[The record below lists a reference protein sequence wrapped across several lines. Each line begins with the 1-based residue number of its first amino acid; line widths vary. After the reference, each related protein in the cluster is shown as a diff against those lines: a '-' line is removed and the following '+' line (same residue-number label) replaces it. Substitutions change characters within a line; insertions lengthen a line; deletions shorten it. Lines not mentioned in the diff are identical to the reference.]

1 MTLEARLKAL
11 EERVRQLE
19 DRAEILQLMA
29 TYGPAV
35 DSCNGDI
42 VAELWTED
50 GHYRTDGLDFAG
62 REELAALVE
71 LPGHRQYVD
80 AGSAHVLSLPH
91 LVIEDDRAVATGYSR
106 VYVVQ
111 GDGHRVARTS
121 ANRWELVRTAGGWR
135 VQSRINRRLTGAEEA
150 RQLLH
155 AAVAG
160 GDDPAVDSSP
170 P

>member
-1 MTLEARLKAL
+1 MTRNELTNT
-11 EERVRQLE
+11 QLE
-19 DRAEILQLMA
+19 QCA
-29 TYGPAV
+29 
-35 DSCNGDI
+35 I
-42 VAELWTED
+42 VVCQFIFASRRRHTRWPRD
-50 GHYRTDGLDFAG
+50 WISDVCSSDHRTDGLDFAG

-121 ANRWELVRTAGGWR
+121 ANRWELVRTAGG
-135 VQSRINRRLTGAEEA
+135 
-150 RQLLH
+150 
-155 AAVAG
+155 
-160 GDDPAVDSSP
+160 
-170 P
+170 

>member
-80 AGSAHVLSLPH
+80 AGSAHE
-91 LVIEDDRAVATGYSR
+91 IGRASCR
-106 VYVVQ
+106 
-111 GDGHRVARTS
+111 ARGERSIGTES
-121 ANRWELVRTAGGWR
+121 VKD
-135 VQSRINRRLTGAEEA
+135 AEA
-150 RQLLH
+150 
-155 AAVAG
+155 
-160 GDDPAVDSSP
+160 
-170 P
+170 